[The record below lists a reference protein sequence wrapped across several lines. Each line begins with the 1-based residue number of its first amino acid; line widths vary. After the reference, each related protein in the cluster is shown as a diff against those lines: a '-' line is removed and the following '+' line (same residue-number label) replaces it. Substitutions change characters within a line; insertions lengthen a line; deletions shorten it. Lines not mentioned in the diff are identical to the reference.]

1 MEREIVKTSKY
12 KKELKRVSQWN
23 NFDSIELDNIIKNL
37 CKGKAIDKK
46 YRVHPMIN
54 KKLYKGCMSLHF
66 TADILVM
73 YKLTDDKL
81 YLSRIGSHSQLLG
94 NERNNRKG

>member
-1 MEREIVKTSKY
+1 
-12 KKELKRVSQWN
+12 
-23 NFDSIELDNIIKNL
+23 
-37 CKGKAIDKK
+37 
-46 YRVHPMIN
+46 MIN